1 MSWDTFFPRLL
12 NMSLTASVVILFVI
26 FARLLLKRTPKIF
39 SYALWYVVLFRLFC
53 PVAISSPLSLL
64 GMFDAPAIESHSA
77 ASSIEYIPGNIVHIE
92 SPEVHK
98 PAPSVN
104 DMADRQLP
112 QEAGQ
117 PGTDPWE
124 FPAALATWIWGTGLL
139 AMAGYGVISYLG
151 VRKKL
156 KVVIPLRD
164 NIFIAD
170 DIQSPFVIGFFRP
183 RIYLPCGLGDKEQEY
198 IILHE
203 QHHIRRLDHI
213 VKALVFIALCVHW
226 FNPLVWL
233 AFVLASKDME
243 MSCDEAVIRRMGEN
257 VRADYSASL
266 LALATGRRMIA
277 GTPLAF
283 GEGDTKGRIRNLAN
297 WRKPAFWV
305 ILAAVTGCA
314 TLAVCLLTN
323 PMGGDEQ
330 EDGDRLTIKTS
341 EAGDGGEPEANS
353 GSSNEKLEVISGRG
367 AGDVSEPISGEGGED
382 ESGTAASV
390 TQLTLDD
397 VAALAEKGDVLS
409 WADFEQ
415 YLHEDVGSGLYIW
428 HFEIDEIFSL
438 SVGGGSLES
447 NPMYIYLQAYDRAAL
462 HQSKPWHVNQ
472 QEQDDD
478 KTKDI
483 IDKIDI
489 RDEDVWTFAERI
501 WYETSAIVVAHSDL
515 DHDGETENVVV
526 RTVIPDQVYELA
538 VEKEDGTQIWTT
550 EASPAHV
557 GWNTIMLYSEGGQDY
572 LIQYLPTMF
581 QGVGNYTCTMFSLEG
596 GKETM
601 KEKWFVNFE
610 LRFLLHSAEETLEMT
625 PEMIWFSEEVG
636 SLLGKS
642 IVLLSTEQGVLVEG
656 PKTAS
661 ALPQLYPVCFDPE
674 EIQAAM
680 DNGMAEVKKL
690 SPDAAGRPDTPLEM
704 LFFSGAGG
712 WGTTLTLQP
721 DGTFTGEH
729 GAQDMGYTPLEYPH
743 GVLYICRF
751 SGRFSE
757 PTQISD
763 YAFSMYL
770 EELTTE
776 EPAGKEWIED
786 SVRYVT
792 SDPIGMTDGEEFILY
807 APGTPADELSGE
819 FRDTWW
825 PDAWLWRSGEVSQ
838 LNYWGLCNVNTG
850 EGFFEYSE

>member
-1 MSWDTFFPRLL
+1 MSWYTFFPRLL

-26 FARLLLKRTPKIF
+26 FARLLLKRAPKIF

-53 PVAISSPLSLL
+53 PVAINSPLSLL
-64 GMFDAPAIESHSA
+64 GMFDAPTMESHSA
-77 ASSIEYIPGNIVHIE
+77 ASSIEYIPANIVHTE
-92 SPEVHK
+92 SPEIHMPV
-98 PAPSVN
+98 PGVSDVVN
-104 DMADRQLP
+104 RQLP
-112 QEAGQ
+112 QGAEQLGA
-117 PGTDPWE
+117 DPLE
-124 FPAALATWIWGTGLL
+124 FPTTFATYIWGAGFL
-139 AMAGYGVISYLG
+139 AMAVYSVIAYFG
-151 VRKKL
+151 IRKKL

-170 DIQSPFVIGFFRP
+170 DIKSPFVIGFFRP
-183 RIYLPCGLGDKEQEY
+183 GIYLPCGLGGKEQEY

-213 VKALVFIALCVHW
+213 VKALAFLALCIHW

-233 AFVLASKDME
+233 AFVLMGKDME
-243 MSCDEAVIRRMGEN
+243 MSCDEAVIRKMGEN

-266 LALATGRRMIA
+266 LALATGRRLIA

-297 WRKPAFWV
+297 LRKPAFWV
-305 ILAAVTGCA
+305 ILAAVAGCA

-323 PMGGDEQ
+323 PMGGDEPEGG
-330 EDGDRLTIKTS
+330 EDGDRLPVETS
-341 EAGDGGEPEANS
+341 EAG
-353 GSSNEKLEVISGRG
+353 GSSESESTSGKG
-367 AGDVSEPISGEGGED
+367 DGDVSQVTSREGSDDEP
-382 ESGTAASV
+382 GTAAA
-390 TQLTLDD
+390 TQLTLDT
-397 VAALAEKGDVLS
+397 VAALSEKGNDLS

-415 YLHEDVGSGLYIW
+415 YLHEDVGSDLYIW

-447 NPMYIYLQAYDRAAL
+447 SPMYIYLQAYDRAAL

-478 KTKDI
+478 KAKDI

-489 RDEDVWTFAERI
+489 RNEDVWAFVERI
-501 WYETSAIVVAHSDL
+501 WYETSAVVVAHSDL

-538 VEKEDGTQIWTT
+538 VEKEDGTQIWTA

-581 QGVGNYTCTMFSLEG
+581 QGIGNYTCTMFSLEG
-596 GKETM
+596 GKETI

-610 LRFLLHSAEETLEMT
+610 LPAEETLEMT
-625 PEMIWFSEEVG
+625 PEMTWFSEEVG
-636 SLLGKS
+636 VLLRNSL
-642 IVLLSTEQGVLVEG
+642 ILLSTEQGILVEG
-656 PKTAS
+656 PTNAS
-661 ALPQLYPVCFDPE
+661 SLPQIYPVRFDPE

-680 DNGMAEVKKL
+680 DGTADGQVL
-690 SPDAAGRPDTPLEM
+690 SPDAAALPDGPLEM

-721 DGTFTGEH
+721 DGTFTGEY
-729 GAQDMGYTPLEYPH
+729 GAQDMGHTPVEYPH
-743 GVLYICRF
+743 GILYICRF

-763 YAFSMYL
+763 YAFSMHL
-770 EELTTE
+770 EELITE
-776 EPAGKEWIED
+776 EPAGKKWTED
-786 SVRYVT
+786 GVLYIT
-792 SDPIGMTDGEEFILY
+792 SDPLGITDGEEFILY

-825 PDAWLWRSGEVSQ
+825 PDAWLWRGGELSQ

-850 EGFFEYSE
+850 AGFFEYSE

>member
-1 MSWDTFFPRLL
+1 MGWYTFFPRLL

-26 FARLLLKRTPKIF
+26 FARLLLKRAPKIF

-53 PVAISSPLSLL
+53 PVAINSPLSLL
-64 GMFDAPAIESHSA
+64 GMFDAPTMESHSA
-77 ASSIEYIPGNIVHIE
+77 ASSIEYIPANIVHTE
-92 SPEVHK
+92 SPEIHMPV
-98 PAPSVN
+98 PGVSDVVN
-104 DMADRQLP
+104 RQLP
-112 QEAGQ
+112 QGAEQLGA
-117 PGTDPWE
+117 DPLE
-124 FPAALATWIWGTGLL
+124 FPTTFATYIWGAGFL
-139 AMAGYGVISYLG
+139 AMAVYSVIAYFG
-151 VRKKL
+151 IRKKL

-170 DIQSPFVIGFFRP
+170 DIKSPFVIGFFRP
-183 RIYLPCGLGDKEQEY
+183 GIYLPCGLGGKEQEY

-213 VKALVFIALCVHW
+213 VKALAFLALCIHW

-233 AFVLASKDME
+233 AFVLMGKDME
-243 MSCDEAVIRRMGEN
+243 MSCDEAVIRKMGEN

-266 LALATGRRMIA
+266 LALATGRRLIA

-305 ILAAVTGCA
+305 ILAAVAGCA

-323 PMGGDEQ
+323 PMGGDEPEGG
-330 EDGDRLTIKTS
+330 EDGDRLPVETS
-341 EAGDGGEPEANS
+341 EAG
-353 GSSNEKLEVISGRG
+353 GSSESESTSGKG
-367 AGDVSEPISGEGGED
+367 DGDVSQATSREGSDDEP
-382 ESGTAASV
+382 GTAAA
-390 TQLTLDD
+390 TQLTLDT
-397 VAALAEKGDVLS
+397 VAALSEKGNDLS

-415 YLHEDVGSGLYIW
+415 YLHEDVGSDLYIW

-438 SVGGGSLES
+438 SIGGGSLES
-447 NPMYIYLQAYDRAAL
+447 SPMYIYLQAYDRAAL

-478 KTKDI
+478 KAKDI

-489 RDEDVWTFAERI
+489 RNEDVWAFAERI
-501 WYETSAIVVAHSDL
+501 WYETSAVVVAHSDL

-538 VEKEDGTQIWTT
+538 VEKEDGTQIWTA

-581 QGVGNYTCTMFSLEG
+581 QGIGNYTCTMFSLEG
-596 GKETM
+596 GKETI

-610 LRFLLHSAEETLEMT
+610 LPAEETLEMT
-625 PEMIWFSEEVG
+625 PEMTWFSEEVG
-636 SLLGKS
+636 VLLRNSL
-642 IVLLSTEQGVLVEG
+642 ILLSTEQGILVEG
-656 PKTAS
+656 PTNAS
-661 ALPQLYPVCFDPE
+661 SLPQIYPVRFDPE

-680 DNGMAEVKKL
+680 DGTADGQVL
-690 SPDAAGRPDTPLEM
+690 SPDAAALPDGPLEM

-721 DGTFTGEH
+721 DGTFTGEY
-729 GAQDMGYTPLEYPH
+729 GAQDMGHTPVEYPH
-743 GVLYICRF
+743 GILYICRF

-763 YAFSMYL
+763 YAFSMHL
-770 EELTTE
+770 EELITE
-776 EPAGKEWIED
+776 EPAGKKWTED
-786 SVRYVT
+786 GVLYIT
-792 SDPIGMTDGEEFILY
+792 SDPLGITDGEEFILY
-807 APGTPADELSGE
+807 APGTPADELSGK

-825 PDAWLWRSGEVSQ
+825 PDAWLWRSGELSQ
-838 LNYWGLCNVNTG
+838 LNCWGLCNVNTG
-850 EGFFEYSE
+850 AGFFEYSE

>member
-1 MSWDTFFPRLL
+1 MSWYTFFPRLL

-26 FARLLLKRTPKIF
+26 FARLLLKRAPKIF

-53 PVAISSPLSLL
+53 PVAINSPLSLL
-64 GMFDAPAIESHSA
+64 GMFDAPTMESHSA
-77 ASSIEYIPGNIVHIE
+77 ASSIEYIPANIVHTE
-92 SPEVHK
+92 SPEIHMPV
-98 PAPSVN
+98 PGVN
-104 DMADRQLP
+104 DVVNRQLP
-112 QEAGQ
+112 QGAEQLG
-117 PGTDPWE
+117 GDPLE
-124 FPAALATWIWGTGLL
+124 FPTTFATYIWGAGFL
-139 AMAGYGVISYLG
+139 AMAVYSVIAYFG
-151 VRKKL
+151 IRKKL

-170 DIQSPFVIGFFRP
+170 DIKSPFVIGFFHP
-183 RIYLPCGLGDKEQEY
+183 RIYLPCGLGGREQEY

-213 VKALVFIALCVHW
+213 VKALTFLALCIHW

-243 MSCDEAVIRRMGEN
+243 MSCDEAVIRKMGEN
-257 VRADYSASL
+257 IRADYSASL
-266 LALATGRRMIA
+266 LVLATGRHLIA

-305 ILAAVTGCA
+305 VLAAVAGCA

-330 EDGDRLTIKTS
+330 EGGEGRDRLPIETS
-341 EAGDGGEPEANS
+341 EAGGGGESESTS
-353 GSSNEKLEVISGRG
+353 GKGD
-367 AGDVSEPISGEGGED
+367 GDVSQATSREGSDD
-382 ESGTAASV
+382 ELGTAAA
-390 TQLTLDD
+390 TQLTLDT
-397 VAALAEKGDVLS
+397 VAALSEKGNDLS

-447 NPMYIYLQAYDRAAL
+447 SPMYIYLQAYDRAAL

-478 KTKDI
+478 KSRDI
-483 IDKIDI
+483 LDKIDI
-489 RDEDVWTFAERI
+489 RYEDVWAFVERI
-501 WYETSAIVVAHSDL
+501 WYETSAVVMTYADL

-538 VEKEDGTQIWTT
+538 VEKEDGTQIWTA

-581 QGVGNYTCTMFSLEG
+581 QGIGNYTCTMFSLEG
-596 GKETM
+596 GKETI

-610 LRFLLHSAEETLEMT
+610 LPAEETLEMT
-625 PEMIWFSEEVG
+625 PEMTWFSEEVG
-636 SLLGKS
+636 VLLRNSL
-642 IVLLSTEQGVLVEG
+642 VLLSTEQGILVEG
-656 PKTAS
+656 PTNAS
-661 ALPQLYPVCFDPE
+661 SLPQIYPVRFDPE

-680 DNGMAEVKKL
+680 DGTADGQVL
-690 SPDAAGRPDTPLEM
+690 SPDAAALPDGPLEM

-721 DGTFTGEH
+721 DGTFTGEY
-729 GAQDMGYTPLEYPH
+729 GAQDMGHTPVEYPH
-743 GVLYICRF
+743 GILYICRF

-763 YAFSMYL
+763 YAFSMHL
-770 EELTTE
+770 EELTAE
-776 EPAGKEWIED
+776 EPAGKEWTED
-786 SVRYVT
+786 GVLYIT
-792 SDPIGMTDGEEFILY
+792 SDPLGITDGEEFILY

-825 PDAWLWRSGEVSQ
+825 PDAWLWRSGELSQ

-850 EGFFEYSE
+850 EGFFEYDE

>member
-1 MSWDTFFPRLL
+1 MSWYTFLPVLL
-12 NMSLTASVVILFVI
+12 NMSLTASVVTLFVL
-26 FARLLLKRTPKIF
+26 FARLLLRRAPKIF

-53 PVAISSPLSLL
+53 PVAVGSSLSLL
-64 GMFDAPAIESHSA
+64 GILDTPAVETHSA
-77 ASSIEYIPGNIVHIE
+77 VSSIEYIPANIVHTE
-92 SPEVHK
+92 FPEIQMPV
-98 PAPSVN
+98 PGVSDVVN
-104 DMADRQLP
+104 RQLP
-112 QEAGQ
+112 QAAEQLGA
-117 PGTDPWE
+117 DPLE
-124 FPAALATWIWGTGLL
+124 FPTTFATYIWGAGFL
-139 AMAGYGVISYLG
+139 AMAVYSVIAYFG
-151 VRKKL
+151 IRKKL

-170 DIQSPFVIGFFRP
+170 DIKSPFVIGFFRP
-183 RIYLPCGLGDKEQEY
+183 GIYLPCGLGGKEQEY

-213 VKALVFIALCVHW
+213 VKALAFLALCIHW

-233 AFVLASKDME
+233 AFVLMGKDME
-243 MSCDEAVIRRMGEN
+243 MSCDEAVIRKMGEN

-297 WRKPAFWV
+297 WRKPGFWV
-305 ILAAVTGCA
+305 VLAAVAGCA
-314 TLAVCLLTN
+314 ALSVCLLTN

-330 EDGDRLTIKTS
+330 EGGEDGDRLNIETS
-341 EAGDGGEPEANS
+341 EASGGGESES
-353 GSSNEKLEVISGRG
+353 ISGG
-367 AGDVSEPISGEGGED
+367 GEGDASEPISRED
-382 ESGTAASV
+382 GDDEAGTAAV

-397 VAALAEKGDVLS
+397 VATLSEKGNDLS

-415 YLHEDVGSGLYIW
+415 YSHEDVGSGLYIW

-438 SVGGGSLES
+438 SVGGSSLES
-447 NPMYIYLQAYDRAAL
+447 SPMYIYLQAYDRAAL
-462 HQSKPWHVNQ
+462 HQSKPQHVNQ

-489 RDEDVWTFAERI
+489 RNEDVWTFAERI
-501 WYETSAIVVAHSDL
+501 WYETSAVVVDRSDL
-515 DHDGETENVVV
+515 DHDGERENIVL

-538 VEKEDGTQIWTT
+538 VEKEDGTQIWTA

-581 QGVGNYTCTMFSLEG
+581 QGVGSYTCTMFSLEG
-596 GKETM
+596 GKETI

-610 LRFLLHSAEETLEMT
+610 LPAEETLEMT
-625 PEMIWFSEEVG
+625 PEMTWFSEEVG

-642 IVLLSTEQGVLVEG
+642 IVLLSTEQGVLVGG
-656 PKTAS
+656 PKAAS

-680 DNGMAEVKKL
+680 DNGTADIQEL
-690 SPDAAGRPDTPLEM
+690 SPDAARRPDTSLEM
-704 LFFSGAGG
+704 LFFSGAGA

-729 GAQDMGYTPLEYPH
+729 YEDAMDYNEAKYPH
-743 GVLYICRF
+743 GTIHICRF

-763 YAFSMYL
+763 YAFSMHL

-776 EPAGKEWIED
+776 EPAGEEWIED
-786 SVRYVT
+786 DMRYVT

-825 PDAWLWRSGEVSQ
+825 PDAWLWRSGELSQ

>member
-1 MSWDTFFPRLL
+1 MSWYTFFPRLL

-26 FARLLLKRTPKIF
+26 FARLLLKRAPKIF

-53 PVAISSPLSLL
+53 PVAINSPLSLL
-64 GMFDAPAIESHSA
+64 GMFDAPTMESHSA
-77 ASSIEYIPGNIVHIE
+77 ASSIEYIPANIVHTE
-92 SPEVHK
+92 SPEIHMPV
-98 PAPSVN
+98 PGVSDVVN
-104 DMADRQLP
+104 RQLP
-112 QEAGQ
+112 QGAEQLG
-117 PGTDPWE
+117 GDPLE
-124 FPAALATWIWGTGLL
+124 FPTTFVTYIWGAGFL
-139 AMAGYGVISYLG
+139 AMAVYSVIAYFG
-151 VRKKL
+151 IRKKL

-170 DIQSPFVIGFFRP
+170 DIKSPFVIGFFRP
-183 RIYLPCGLGDKEQEY
+183 RIYLPCGLGGKEQEY

-213 VKALVFIALCVHW
+213 VKALAFLALCIHW

-243 MSCDEAVIRRMGEN
+243 MSCDEAVIRKMGEN

-266 LALATGRRMIA
+266 LALATGRRLIA

-305 ILAAVTGCA
+305 VLAAVAGCA

-330 EDGDRLTIKTS
+330 EGGEGGDRLPIETS
-341 EAGDGGEPEANS
+341 EAGS
-353 GSSNEKLEVISGRG
+353 GSESESTSGKG
-367 AGDVSEPISGEGGED
+367 DGDVSQATSREGSDDEP
-382 ESGTAASV
+382 GTAAA
-390 TQLTLDD
+390 TQLTLDT
-397 VAALAEKGDVLS
+397 VAALSEKGNDLS

-438 SVGGGSLES
+438 SVGGTLES
-447 NPMYIYLQAYDRAAL
+447 KPMYIYLQARTGR
-462 HQSKPWHVNQ
+462 SEKPMQPVHVDQ
-472 QEQDDD
+472 QIND
-478 KTKDI
+478 KI
-483 IDKIDI
+483 EEIDI
-489 RDEDVWTFAERI
+489 RDEDVWAFVERI
-501 WYETSAIVVAHSDL
+501 WYETSAVVVAHSDL

-538 VEKEDGTQIWTT
+538 VEKEDGTQIWTA

-572 LIQYLPTMF
+572 LTQYLPTMF
-581 QGVGNYTCTMFSLEG
+581 QGIGNYTCTMFSLEG
-596 GKETM
+596 GKETI

-610 LRFLLHSAEETLEMT
+610 LPAEETLEMT
-625 PEMIWFSEEVG
+625 PEMTWFSEEVG
-636 SLLGKS
+636 VLLRNSL
-642 IVLLSTEQGVLVEG
+642 VLLSTEQGILVEG
-656 PKTAS
+656 PTNAS
-661 ALPQLYPVCFDPE
+661 SLPQIYPVRFDPE
-674 EIQAAM
+674 EIQAAI
-680 DNGMAEVKKL
+680 DGTANGQVL
-690 SPDAAGRPDTPLEM
+690 SPDAAALPDVPLEM
-704 LFFSGAGG
+704 LFFSGAGA

-729 GAQDMGYTPLEYPH
+729 YEDAMDYNEAKYPH
-743 GVLYICRF
+743 GTIHICRF
-751 SGRFSE
+751 NGRFSE
-757 PTQISD
+757 PMQISD
-763 YAFSMYL
+763 YAFSMHL

-776 EPAGKEWIED
+776 ESAGKEWIED
-786 SVRYVT
+786 DMRYVT

-825 PDAWLWRSGEVSQ
+825 PDAWLWRSGELSQ

-850 EGFFEYSE
+850 AGFFEYSE

>member
-1 MSWDTFFPRLL
+1 MGWYTFFPRLL

-26 FARLLLKRTPKIF
+26 FARLLLKRAPKIF

-53 PVAISSPLSLL
+53 PVAINSPLSLL
-64 GMFDAPAIESHSA
+64 GMFDAPTMESHSA
-77 ASSIEYIPGNIVHIE
+77 ASSIEYIPANIVHTE
-92 SPEVHK
+92 SPEVHM
-98 PAPSVN
+98 PVPGVSDVVN
-104 DMADRQLP
+104 RQLP
-112 QEAGQ
+112 QGAEQLGA
-117 PGTDPWE
+117 DPLE
-124 FPAALATWIWGTGLL
+124 FPTTFATYIWGAGFL
-139 AMAGYGVISYLG
+139 AMAVYSVIAYFG
-151 VRKKL
+151 IRKKL

-170 DIQSPFVIGFFRP
+170 DIKSPFVIGFFRP
-183 RIYLPCGLGDKEQEY
+183 GIYLPCGLGGKEQEY

-213 VKALVFIALCVHW
+213 VKALAFLALCIHW

-233 AFVLASKDME
+233 AFVLMGKDME
-243 MSCDEAVIRRMGEN
+243 MSCDEAVIRKMGEN

-266 LALATGRRMIA
+266 LALATGRRLIA

-305 ILAAVTGCA
+305 ILAAVAGCA

-323 PMGGDEQ
+323 PMGGDEPEGG
-330 EDGDRLTIKTS
+330 EDGDRLPVETS
-341 EAGDGGEPEANS
+341 EAG
-353 GSSNEKLEVISGRG
+353 GSSESESTSGKG
-367 AGDVSEPISGEGGED
+367 DGDVSQATSREGSDDEP
-382 ESGTAASV
+382 GTAAA
-390 TQLTLDD
+390 TQLTLDT
-397 VAALAEKGDVLS
+397 VTALSEKGNDLS

-447 NPMYIYLQAYDRAAL
+447 SPMYIYLQAYDRAAL

-478 KTKDI
+478 KAKDI

-489 RDEDVWTFAERI
+489 RNEDVWAFVERI
-501 WYETSAIVVAHSDL
+501 WYETSAVVVAHSDL

-538 VEKEDGTQIWTT
+538 VEKEDGTQIWTA

-581 QGVGNYTCTMFSLEG
+581 QGIGNYTCTMFSLEG
-596 GKETM
+596 GKETI

-610 LRFLLHSAEETLEMT
+610 LPAEETLEMT
-625 PEMIWFSEEVG
+625 PEMTWFSEEVG
-636 SLLGKS
+636 VLLRNSL
-642 IVLLSTEQGVLVEG
+642 ILLSTEQGILVEG
-656 PKTAS
+656 PTNAS
-661 ALPQLYPVCFDPE
+661 SLPQIYPVRFDPE

-680 DNGMAEVKKL
+680 DGTADGQVL
-690 SPDAAGRPDTPLEM
+690 SPDAAALPDGPLEM

-721 DGTFTGEH
+721 DGTFTGEY
-729 GAQDMGYTPLEYPH
+729 GAQDMGHTPVEYPH
-743 GVLYICRF
+743 GILYICRF

-770 EELTTE
+770 EELITE
-776 EPAGKEWIED
+776 EPAGKEWTED
-786 SVRYVT
+786 GVLYIT
-792 SDPIGMTDGEEFILY
+792 SDPLGIADGEEFILY

-825 PDAWLWRSGEVSQ
+825 PDAWLWRSGELSQ

-850 EGFFEYSE
+850 AGFFEYSE